1 MVLINIKEN
10 IKMEIN
16 MVMVNIFGMMDVYM
30 KETMKMINDMAK
42 AITLQLM
49 GDVMMDFGPTT

>member
-30 KETMKMINDMAK
+30 KETMKMINDMGK
-42 AITLQLM
+42 AITL
-49 GDVMMDFGPTT
+49 

>member
-1 MVLINIKEN
+1 
-10 IKMEIN
+10 MEIN